1 MKPEGWGFEM
11 VKLDDK
17 VVCYPILALFAYVCI
32 FSVIK
37 KKIVVAMWRVVV
49 KSSGHVFSWVK
60 KRSFAANGKSCDH
73 FTSGLLTKLRAS

>member
-37 KKIVVAMWRVVV
+37 KK
-49 KSSGHVFSWVK
+49 
-60 KRSFAANGKSCDH
+60 
-73 FTSGLLTKLRAS
+73 L